1 MASKKGPPQSPATLK
16 KNVTAAA
23 KAILFANSTAEDTLT
38 KNIFRCV
45 VQAFANAGL
54 NSVDSP
60 TDTIVWRT
68 ISPDSVVVQIGDDTR
83 SCLVNKGHD
92 CPDLAGLF
100 LILKER
106 ERVTTVAQLVDII
119 AQIIGGGL

>member
-1 MASKKGPPQSPATLK
+1 MASKKGSSKSPATLK
-16 KNVTAAA
+16 KNVSAAA
-23 KAILFANSTAEDTLT
+23 KAILFANSTAEDPLK
-38 KNIFRCV
+38 KNIFQCV

-54 NSVDSP
+54 NSIDSP

-68 ISPDSVVVQIGDDTR
+68 ITPDSVVVQIGDDTR
-83 SCLVNKGHD
+83 NCLVGKGHD

-100 LILKER
+100 LILNER

-119 AQIIGGGL
+119 AEIIGGGL